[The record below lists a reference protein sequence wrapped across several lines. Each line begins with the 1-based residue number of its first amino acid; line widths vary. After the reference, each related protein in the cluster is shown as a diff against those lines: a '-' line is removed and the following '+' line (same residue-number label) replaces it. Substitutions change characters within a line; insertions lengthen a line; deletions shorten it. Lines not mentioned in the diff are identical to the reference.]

1 MNSGIPG
8 AGLPALRDHN
18 AALVLDLLRVATV
31 ADGGAG
37 ISRQELATR
46 TGLTPQA
53 VSKIV
58 ARLAGQGLVAEA
70 GRGASTGGKP
80 RTLLRLVRQARYAV
94 GLHLDRDE
102 LTVVLV
108 DLAGEAV
115 TERVTPFDLGAG
127 PGAVLE
133 AVAERVREV
142 TSDVPGAERVLLG
155 AGAAAP
161 GPLDHAAGV
170 LGRVTGFP
178 GWDGFALA
186 DALAG
191 RLGLPV
197 TLDKDTN
204 AAALRVPADGPRPA
218 SFAYLHVG
226 SGLGAGLVLD
236 GALYRGPRTG
246 AGEFGHQTLEPD
258 GPRCAC
264 GRRGCLEALC
274 LAALAD
280 GDTARAARLLAVGA
294 ANLAALL
301 DIDRVVLG
309 GRAVTPA
316 FRDEVAAALARE
328 AAPGTVRVAREC
340 AGARTIAEGA
350 AWLVLAPLFGRRRFG
365 FWRRFLAAVPD
376 DGF

>member
-1 MNSGIPG
+1 MNSGNPG

-102 LTVVLV
+102 LTVVLA

-115 TERVTPFDLGAG
+115 AERVTPFDLGAG

-133 AVAERVREV
+133 AVAARVREV

-161 GPLDHAAGV
+161 GPLDHAAGG

-197 TLDKDTN
+197 TVDKDTN
-204 AAALRVPADGPRPA
+204 AAALRVPADGPGPA

-246 AGEFGHQTLEPD
+246 AGEFGHQTLELD

-328 AAPGTVRVAREC
+328 TAPGAVRVAREC

-365 FWRRFLAAVPD
+365 F
-376 DGF
+376 